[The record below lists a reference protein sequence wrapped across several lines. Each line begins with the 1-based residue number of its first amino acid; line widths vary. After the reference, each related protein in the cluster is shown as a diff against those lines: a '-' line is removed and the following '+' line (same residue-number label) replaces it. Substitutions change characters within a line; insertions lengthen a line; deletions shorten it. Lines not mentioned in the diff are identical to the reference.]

1 MYLLFHTQSRYNK
14 ILLLCGNRML
24 IKNFVANVLAGAVSA
39 LMLGGCVTTH
49 VQRPLSVGV
58 PSEGT
63 AVTVSITANTDEV
76 NGLGQITLGRLSSG
90 DAVSSLVL

>member
-1 MYLLFHTQSRYNK
+1 
-14 ILLLCGNRML
+14 ML